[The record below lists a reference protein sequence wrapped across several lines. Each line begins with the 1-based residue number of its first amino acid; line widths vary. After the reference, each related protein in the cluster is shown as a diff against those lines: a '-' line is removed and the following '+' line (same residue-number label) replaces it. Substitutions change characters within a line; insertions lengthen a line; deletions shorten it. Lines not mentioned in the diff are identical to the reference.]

1 MAKTTIIYLFLPL
14 FFFFFFF
21 SLTVAAANTAYPT
34 IPGTEPTNGCIPPVE
49 RRPIRREV
57 HGNGRIYD
65 VTHRIT
71 NSMPTYVDHVDGVG
85 EFLRLTDSIKNGSLS
100 NLSEL
105 RFSVHTGTHIDA
117 PGHVFDYYYD
127 AGFDVDA
134 VDLEVLNG
142 PGLLVDVPR
151 DKNISAEVLKSL
163 NIAKGVRRVLFR
175 TLNTD
180 RRLMYK
186 TEFDTSYVGFTEDG
200 ARWLVENTEIKLVGT
215 DYLPIAAFDDVLK
228 GHYALLESTEI
239 VVVEALKLDDV
250 PAGIYS
256 IHCLPLRVPGAEGAP
271 TRCILIK

>member
-14 FFFFFFF
+14 FFFF

-49 RRPIRREV
+49 RRPVRREV

-117 PGHVFDYYYD
+117 PGHVFDHYYD

-134 VDLEVLNG
+134 VDLEVLN
-142 PGLLVDVPR
+142 
-151 DKNISAEVLKSL
+151 AEVLKSL